1 MSHLS
6 SSPSPTANRG
16 VCVVS
21 VTYYTDQ
28 SDIRFPLAQQLCRLA
43 TQKCINLIIV
53 DDSPAE
59 IHAALQQEEGAHVKI
74 FGQSKDHYHG
84 KGGALRQ
91 AIHLAR
97 SLLEHEGD
105 LNRCAICFTEPEK
118 IDLINHIQNIVKPLL
133 EESADIVVPS
143 RNKVLFQDTYPIE
156 QYHSESFANLHFD
169 SLAKRHEG
177 FNNVNIDWLFGPFSF
192 KASLATSWLDYAGN
206 SWDAQMI
213 PYVRGILNDGWRVR
227 TVEINFMHPIEMKHQ
242 EEGDCAWT
250 TKRLHQLNV
259 LFELLGEGE
268 LA

>member
-1 MSHLS
+1 MSHLA
-6 SSPSPTANRG
+6 SSPSPIANRG

-21 VTYYTDQ
+21 VTYYIDQ
-28 SDIRFPLAQQLCRLA
+28 SDIRFSLAQQLCRLA
-43 TQKCINLIIV
+43 TQRRIRLIIV
-53 DDSPAE
+53 DDSPPE
-59 IHAALQQEEGAHVKI
+59 IHATLQQEEGLSVKI
-74 FGQSKDHYHG
+74 FRQSKDQYQG

-97 SLLEHEGD
+97 SLLEHDGD

-118 IDLINHIQNIVKPLL
+118 VDFINHVEDIVEPLL
-133 EESADIVVPS
+133 KDAADVVVPS
-143 RNKVLFQDTYPIE
+143 RNKALFQDTYPIE
-156 QYHSESFANLHFD
+156 QYHSECFANLHFD
-169 SLAKRHEG
+169 ALAKRHEG
-177 FNNVNIDWLFGPFSF
+177 FHNVDLDWLFGPFSF
-192 KASLATSWLDYAGN
+192 KASLTKSWLDYTGN

-213 PYVRGILNDGWRVR
+213 PYVRGILNDGWRVQ
-227 TVEINFMHPIEMKHQ
+227 TVEINFMHPIEMKHE